1 MEKANAGLML
11 ASEVAKTK
19 GGKKIIDSGATS
31 VSNTLQTANRVQA
44 VIGWTITALVL
55 AGGGFLIWRFLIK
68 PSMNNSQNNGE
79 NRASIKEGEL
89 VLKEYDKLGLNVD
102 PTKNYKSMADT
113 IQSAMN
119 GWSEDDPKVG
129 EQLMLLGNDAEW
141 EALKIA
147 WGGVDGKRHIDGGW
161 IGGGDYSLTSA
172 ITTYLDDTYKR
183 AVNSNFAS
191 KNMKTRI

>member
-1 MEKANAGLML
+1 MKKANAGLML
-11 ASEVAKTK
+11 ASEVAKSK
-19 GGKKIIDSGATS
+19 GGQKIIDSTAS
-31 VSNTLQTANRVQA
+31 NVSNSMQTANRIQS

-55 AGGGFLIWRFLIK
+55 AGGGYLIYRFLIK
-68 PSMNNSQNNGE
+68 PSITNKENNGE

-102 PTKNYKSMADT
+102 PTKNYKSIADT

-129 EQLMLLGNDAEW
+129 EQLMLLSNDAEW

-172 ITTYLDDTYKR
+172 ITTYLDDPYKR